1 MGKIQAGLEIQAG
14 VQGLDEIKK
23 LSAEI
28 EAAGTDTGRLA
39 EQSRELETAFARV
52 SAQNALIA
60 QYRQLKDELGYT
72 KTALKAARD
81 GLAELDRQ
89 MQSGAT
95 REQNAAY
102 RDLQRTVRRL
112 EAEQSNLQG
121 RLKLAAADM
130 RDAGISAKDLAAAE
144 RRIAEETGQAAAK
157 LEKLTAEAQKM
168 KRVAEAKTVLGIKTD
183 QARAELAKVKQSY
196 AELKASGT
204 QTKRELKQAT
214 AAYTAR
220 VRELKA
226 ELKGVP
232 SKLNPI
238 AASVRGMGGA
248 MLGVAGVGGG
258 LYAVK
263 EGLQQVV
270 QATAEYAAIRSR
282 MEYAFG
288 GTEAAGAQMQW
299 VKGLAEELG
308 LEVRTLAAGYA
319 QLASATKNIGFTTEQ
334 TQQVFKGVAAAAA
347 KMNLSTDETNGVLL
361 ALSAWARYATAR
373 QAWVSPSRPP
383 SASSNW
389 PCRLWPKG
397 WPPSHSATCRPT
409 SSRRRKKCWPP
420 RTSISARRKKKP
432 SPSKARRQ
440 RPWRTRRKPRRNAS
454 RGLRPKPAPPIRP
467 PHRPPSMPPP
477 GPYRHSRRH
486 RPPSARRRRPP
497 PPKPH
502 RKRKRHR
509 PPPSARRKKPK
520 KRGLKP
526 SRKQAA
532 VRRSWPKSNSRCAMP
547 ASWRTKPSAPES
559 AVYGLDGATYPNDT
573 LYLPHGVLPGSVK
586 IDGYRDNGL
595 GRLSGSGGASLSVDY
610 ERGMI
615 QGVRGIYGLNIT
627 AVPAAKVSNAR
638 HTAYIDIKDGN
649 QGAAWAPLLQ
659 PAPAPGSLTVSYMSL
674 GVWYGLSDAGD
685 YILRTEDGTAAGTV
699 SDTGSA
705 VLTLPALPDVGSRI
719 VLQWGDA
726 SNYRTFDAQ
735 ASGKT
740 PVVRQVSGSAL
751 VPSAPAGYI
760 KPGSLRLSWNG
771 KTAQDDKGRLKGQA
785 QGRVDY
791 MRGSA
796 VVTGGL
802 EAAPVTVSYQA
813 YTGKEVAAAIND
825 TGAAALDTRIG
836 KTAPG
841 SLQLALLYRASAA
854 ASTARWVKAEY
865 NNLSVGGNILAR
877 EKHDVKILAD
887 SAKYQGQTLI
897 RLTDDGNGGLLLPDG
912 TKLNGASIDY
922 ADGHIVIP
930 DAKTAGIPIRIT
942 LKTGETATV
951 APGASVTDYDGSTTY
966 LLTERTVTG
975 VSVYIEQA
983 AASRIADT
991 AVRTV
996 SVTETPSNLSASIY
1010 NGTQGGAPVFNTWAF
1025 EIGGVK
1031 IIERNGTLYRNWD
1044 YAKGTGEAV
1053 GRLTDGGE
1061 ITFTAENLDFAALK
1075 ITAGILAKNT
1085 ERVYA
1090 YAGRTE
1096 AAPVKPES
1104 FTVYAVANGQT
1115 VSGRADADGHITGGI
1130 TGSIH
1135 YETGFYQIAASDG
1148 LIAETLRYN
1157 AVTQDHIPL
1166 DSSIIGIDS
1175 VRLPADGRVPV
1186 FRKGDMIVIGNRF
1199 KQDLGQTFT
1208 GGQTVALARQNLD
1221 RACLLDAQGR
1231 HVSAEK
1237 YSIDLAAGKLT
1248 FAEPLSLAGHTLPLT
1263 AVLAWEEENRI
1274 TAADVSGRLKL
1285 QTPLTRDYPQEG
1297 TYVSSALVGGDLL
1310 VRAT

>member
-1 MGKIQAGLEIQAG
+1 MSKNTRLTQQDLQIYPSQRMTDTPDGGGRMVGQPLKGEDNEIFPIVSDVDRTMGSFDARLLYPAVLRDDKEPLYGGHFIISEPPKADNVSYLAFKARNYGETRQDIMPRIEAYSVPTIEGRMTMMGKHLAGVRLIQAYQRIEAPLPKVGERYCLQFEDKSNAQTAYRYEYFRIADLSHEVRTFEVPMPNGDVREIQRRVLKMEITNPLANDYEG
-14 VQGLDEIKK
+14 VKYPQEGYAQTAVRI
-23 LSAEI
+23 
-28 EAAGTDTGRLA
+28 
-39 EQSRELETAFARV
+39 LETQVAD
-52 SAQNALIA
+52 S
-60 QYRQLKDELGYT
+60 
-72 KTALKAARD
+72 
-81 GLAELDRQ
+81 
-89 MQSGAT
+89 
-95 REQNAAY
+95 AAY
-102 RDLQRTVRRL
+102 YGVKPVKTELKRGDLTVAVT
-112 EAEQSNLQG
+112 E
-121 RLKLAAADM
+121 
-130 RDAGISAKDLAAAE
+130 IH
-144 RRIAEETGQAAAK
+144 
-157 LEKLTAEAQKM
+157 EKL
-168 KRVAEAKTVLGIKTD
+168 
-183 QARAELAKVKQSY
+183 
-196 AELKASGT
+196 
-204 QTKRELKQAT
+204 
-214 AAYTAR
+214 
-220 VRELKA
+220 
-226 ELKGVP
+226 VP
-232 SKLNPI
+232 T
-238 AASVRGMGGA
+238 
-248 MLGVAGVGGG
+248 
-258 LYAVK
+258 
-263 EGLQQVV
+263 
-270 QATAEYAAIRSR
+270 ATAETPYADRYPVI
-282 MEYAFG
+282 G
-288 GTEAAGAQMQW
+288 GEW
-299 VKGLAEELG
+299 V
-308 LEVRTLAAGYA
+308 
-319 QLASATKNIGFTTEQ
+319 
-334 TQQVFKGVAAAAA
+334 
-347 KMNLSTDETNGVLL
+347 
-361 ALSAWARYATAR
+361 
-373 QAWVSPSRPP
+373 
-383 SASSNW
+383 
-389 PCRLWPKG
+389 
-397 WPPSHSATCRPT
+397 
-409 SSRRRKKCWPP
+409 
-420 RTSISARRKKKP
+420 
-432 SPSKARRQ
+432 
-440 RPWRTRRKPRRNAS
+440 
-454 RGLRPKPAPPIRP
+454 
-467 PHRPPSMPPP
+467 
-477 GPYRHSRRH
+477 
-486 RPPSARRRRPP
+486 
-497 PPKPH
+497 
-502 RKRKRHR
+502 
-509 PPPSARRKKPK
+509 
-520 KRGLKP
+520 
-526 SRKQAA
+526 
-532 VRRSWPKSNSRCAMP
+532 
-547 ASWRTKPSAPES
+547 PSAPES
-559 AVYGLDGATYPNDT
+559 AVYSLSGTAYPNDT

-615 QGVRGIYGLNIT
+615 QGVRGIYGLNVT

-638 HTAYIDIKDGN
+638 HTAYIEIKDGN
-649 QGAAWAPLLQ
+649 QGTAWAPLLQ

-685 YILRTEDGTAAGTV
+685 YILRAEDGTAAGTV

-785 QGRVDY
+785 QGYVDY
-791 MRGSA
+791 MRGAA

-854 ASTARWVKAEY
+854 VGTVRWVKAEY
-865 NNLSVGGNILAR
+865 NKLSVGGNILAR

-951 APGASVTDYDGSTTY
+951 APGASVTDYDGGTSY

-1053 GRLTDGGE
+1053 GRLTAGGE

-1186 FRKGDMIVIGNRF
+1186 FRKGDMIVIGNRL

-1248 FAEPLSLAGHTLPLT
+1248 FAHPATDRRPRLGRGKPHHGRRRFRPSETANPADPRLPAGRHIRFLRP
-1263 AVLAWEEENRI
+1263 
-1274 TAADVSGRLKL
+1274 GRRR
-1285 QTPLTRDYPQEG
+1285 PAGTRHRTVCTKNMG
-1297 TYVSSALVGGDLL
+1297 RRVGGGGARRPDTGTPQYRQLPDGAEKQRRDNRTL
-1310 VRAT
+1310 ADPLHG

>member
-1 MGKIQAGLEIQAG
+1 MSKTTRLTQQDLQIYPSQRMTDTPDGGGRMVGQPLKGEDNEIFPIVSDVDRTMGSFDARLLYPAVLRDDKEPLYGGHFIISEPPRADNVSYLAFKARNYGETRQDIMPRIEAYSVPTIEGRMTMMGKHLAGVRLIQAYQRIEAPLPKVGERYCLQFEDKSNAQTAYRYEYFRIADLSHEVRTFEVPMPNGDVREIQRRVLKMEITNPLANDYEG
-14 VQGLDEIKK
+14 VKYPQEGYAQTAVRI
-23 LSAEI
+23 
-28 EAAGTDTGRLA
+28 
-39 EQSRELETAFARV
+39 LETQVAD
-52 SAQNALIA
+52 S
-60 QYRQLKDELGYT
+60 
-72 KTALKAARD
+72 
-81 GLAELDRQ
+81 
-89 MQSGAT
+89 
-95 REQNAAY
+95 AAY
-102 RDLQRTVRRL
+102 YGV
-112 EAEQSNLQG
+112 
-121 RLKLAAADM
+121 KP
-130 RDAGISAKDLAAAE
+130 
-144 RRIAEETGQAAAK
+144 
-157 LEKLTAEAQKM
+157 
-168 KRVAEAKTVLGIKTD
+168 VKT
-183 QARAELAKVKQSY
+183 
-196 AELKASGT
+196 ELK
-204 QTKRELKQAT
+204 
-214 AAYTAR
+214 
-220 VRELKA
+220 
-226 ELKGVP
+226 
-232 SKLNPI
+232 
-238 AASVRGMGGA
+238 RGD
-248 MLGVAGVGGG
+248 LTV
-258 LYAVK
+258 AVK
-263 EGLQQVV
+263 EIYEKLVPT
-270 QATAEYAAIRSR
+270 ATAETPYA
-282 MEYAFG
+282 
-288 GTEAAGAQMQW
+288 
-299 VKGLAEELG
+299 
-308 LEVRTLAAGYA
+308 
-319 QLASATKNIGFTTEQ
+319 
-334 TQQVFKGVAAAAA
+334 
-347 KMNLSTDETNGVLL
+347 D
-361 ALSAWARYATAR
+361 RYP
-373 QAWVSPSRPP
+373 V
-383 SASSNW
+383 
-389 PCRLWPKG
+389 
-397 WPPSHSATCRPT
+397 
-409 SSRRRKKCWPP
+409 
-420 RTSISARRKKKP
+420 I
-432 SPSKARRQ
+432 
-440 RPWRTRRKPRRNAS
+440 
-454 RGLRPKPAPPIRP
+454 
-467 PHRPPSMPPP
+467 
-477 GPYRHSRRH
+477 
-486 RPPSARRRRPP
+486 
-497 PPKPH
+497 
-502 RKRKRHR
+502 
-509 PPPSARRKKPK
+509 
-520 KRGLKP
+520 
-526 SRKQAA
+526 
-532 VRRSWPKSNSRCAMP
+532 
-547 ASWRTKPSAPES
+547 
-559 AVYGLDGATYPNDT
+559 
-573 LYLPHGVLPGSVK
+573 
-586 IDGYRDNGL
+586 
-595 GRLSGSGGASLSVDY
+595 GGASLSVDY

-615 QGVRGIYGLNIT
+615 QGVRGIYGLNVT

-638 HTAYIDIKDGN
+638 HTAYIEIKDGN
-649 QGAAWAPLLQ
+649 QGTAWAPLLQ

-751 VPSAPAGYI
+751 VPSVPAGYI
-760 KPGSLRLSWNG
+760 KPGSLRLSWAG

-791 MRGSA
+791 MRGAA

-854 ASTARWVKAEY
+854 AGTARWVKAEY

-951 APGASVTDYDGSTTY
+951 APGASVTDYDGGTSY

-1044 YAKGTGEAV
+1044 YAKGAGEAV
-1053 GRLTDGGE
+1053 GRLTEGGE

-1186 FRKGDMIVIGNRF
+1186 FRKGDMIVIGNRL

-1310 VRAT
+1310 VRATEPFAQKTWDGVWAEAVRGDPVLARLNTANYPMALKSNGAVTERWLIRFTGESTYQLYGETLGLVVQGDIVTDLAPPNPATGKPYFTLPSAAFGGGWSAGNCIRFDTYGTPMPVWILRSVQPSAERQTEKDGFTACLRGNTVAE

>member
-1 MGKIQAGLEIQAG
+1 MSKTTRLTQQDLQIYPSQRMTDTPDGGGRMVGQPLKGEDNEIFPIVSDVDRTMGSFDARLLYPAVLRDDKEPLYGGHFIISEPPKADNVSYLAFKARNYGETRQDIMPRIEAYSVPTIEGRMTMMGKHLAGVRLIQAYQRIEAPLPKVGERYCLQFEDKSNAQTAYRYEYFRIADLSHEVRTFEVPMPNGDVREIQRRVLKMEITNPLANDYEG
-14 VQGLDEIKK
+14 VKYPQEGYAQTAVRI
-23 LSAEI
+23 
-28 EAAGTDTGRLA
+28 
-39 EQSRELETAFARV
+39 LETQVAD
-52 SAQNALIA
+52 S
-60 QYRQLKDELGYT
+60 
-72 KTALKAARD
+72 
-81 GLAELDRQ
+81 
-89 MQSGAT
+89 
-95 REQNAAY
+95 AAY
-102 RDLQRTVRRL
+102 YGV
-112 EAEQSNLQG
+112 
-121 RLKLAAADM
+121 KP
-130 RDAGISAKDLAAAE
+130 
-144 RRIAEETGQAAAK
+144 
-157 LEKLTAEAQKM
+157 
-168 KRVAEAKTVLGIKTD
+168 VKT
-183 QARAELAKVKQSY
+183 
-196 AELKASGT
+196 ELK
-204 QTKRELKQAT
+204 
-214 AAYTAR
+214 
-220 VRELKA
+220 
-226 ELKGVP
+226 
-232 SKLNPI
+232 
-238 AASVRGMGGA
+238 RGD
-248 MLGVAGVGGG
+248 LTV
-258 LYAVK
+258 AVK
-263 EGLQQVV
+263 EIYEKLVPT
-270 QATAEYAAIRSR
+270 ATAETPYA
-282 MEYAFG
+282 
-288 GTEAAGAQMQW
+288 
-299 VKGLAEELG
+299 
-308 LEVRTLAAGYA
+308 
-319 QLASATKNIGFTTEQ
+319 
-334 TQQVFKGVAAAAA
+334 
-347 KMNLSTDETNGVLL
+347 D
-361 ALSAWARYATAR
+361 RYP
-373 QAWVSPSRPP
+373 V
-383 SASSNW
+383 
-389 PCRLWPKG
+389 
-397 WPPSHSATCRPT
+397 
-409 SSRRRKKCWPP
+409 
-420 RTSISARRKKKP
+420 I
-432 SPSKARRQ
+432 
-440 RPWRTRRKPRRNAS
+440 
-454 RGLRPKPAPPIRP
+454 
-467 PHRPPSMPPP
+467 
-477 GPYRHSRRH
+477 
-486 RPPSARRRRPP
+486 
-497 PPKPH
+497 
-502 RKRKRHR
+502 
-509 PPPSARRKKPK
+509 
-520 KRGLKP
+520 
-526 SRKQAA
+526 
-532 VRRSWPKSNSRCAMP
+532 
-547 ASWRTKPSAPES
+547 
-559 AVYGLDGATYPNDT
+559 
-573 LYLPHGVLPGSVK
+573 
-586 IDGYRDNGL
+586 
-595 GRLSGSGGASLSVDY
+595 GGASLSVDY

-615 QGVRGIYGLNIT
+615 QGVRGIYGLNVT

-638 HTAYIDIKDGN
+638 HTAYIEIKDGN
-649 QGAAWAPLLQ
+649 QGTAWAPLLQ

-685 YILRTEDGTAAGTV
+685 YILRAEDGTAAGTV

-760 KPGSLRLSWNG
+760 KPGSLRLSWAG

-785 QGRVDY
+785 QGYVDY
-791 MRGSA
+791 MRGAA

-813 YTGKEVAAAIND
+813 YTGKEVAAVIND
-825 TGAAALDTRIG
+825 TGAAALDARIG

-854 ASTARWVKAEY
+854 AGTARWVKAEY

-951 APGASVTDYDGSTTY
+951 APGASVTDYDGGTSY

-1186 FRKGDMIVIGNRF
+1186 FRKGDMIVIGNRL

-1221 RACLLDAQGR
+1221 RACLLDAQGK
-1231 HVSAEK
+1231 HISAEK

-1310 VRAT
+1310 VRATEPFAQKTWDSVWAEAVRGDPILARLNTANYPMALKSNGAVTERWLIRFTGESTFQLYGETLGLVVQGDTVTDLAPPNPATGKPYFTLPAAAFGGGWSAGNCIRFNTYGTPMPVWILRSVQPSAARQTEKDGFTACLRGNTVAE

>member
-1 MGKIQAGLEIQAG
+1 MSKTTRLTQQDLQIYPSQRMTDTPDGGGRMVGQPLKGEDNEIFPIVSDVDRTMGSFDARLLYPAVLRDDKEPLYGGHFIISEPPKADNVSYLAFKARNYGETRQDIMPRIEAYSVPTIEGRMTMMGKHLAGVRLIQAYQRIEAPLPKVGERYCLQFEDKSNAQTAYRYEYFRIADLSHEVRTFEVPMPNGDVREIQRRVLKMEITNPLANDYEG
-14 VQGLDEIKK
+14 VKYPQEGYAQTAVRI
-23 LSAEI
+23 
-28 EAAGTDTGRLA
+28 
-39 EQSRELETAFARV
+39 LETQVAD
-52 SAQNALIA
+52 S
-60 QYRQLKDELGYT
+60 
-72 KTALKAARD
+72 
-81 GLAELDRQ
+81 
-89 MQSGAT
+89 
-95 REQNAAY
+95 AAY
-102 RDLQRTVRRL
+102 YGV
-112 EAEQSNLQG
+112 
-121 RLKLAAADM
+121 KP
-130 RDAGISAKDLAAAE
+130 
-144 RRIAEETGQAAAK
+144 
-157 LEKLTAEAQKM
+157 
-168 KRVAEAKTVLGIKTD
+168 VKT
-183 QARAELAKVKQSY
+183 
-196 AELKASGT
+196 ELK
-204 QTKRELKQAT
+204 
-214 AAYTAR
+214 
-220 VRELKA
+220 
-226 ELKGVP
+226 
-232 SKLNPI
+232 
-238 AASVRGMGGA
+238 RGD
-248 MLGVAGVGGG
+248 LTV
-258 LYAVK
+258 AVK
-263 EGLQQVV
+263 EIYEKLVPT
-270 QATAEYAAIRSR
+270 ATAETPYA
-282 MEYAFG
+282 
-288 GTEAAGAQMQW
+288 
-299 VKGLAEELG
+299 
-308 LEVRTLAAGYA
+308 
-319 QLASATKNIGFTTEQ
+319 
-334 TQQVFKGVAAAAA
+334 
-347 KMNLSTDETNGVLL
+347 D
-361 ALSAWARYATAR
+361 RYP
-373 QAWVSPSRPP
+373 V
-383 SASSNW
+383 
-389 PCRLWPKG
+389 
-397 WPPSHSATCRPT
+397 
-409 SSRRRKKCWPP
+409 
-420 RTSISARRKKKP
+420 I
-432 SPSKARRQ
+432 
-440 RPWRTRRKPRRNAS
+440 
-454 RGLRPKPAPPIRP
+454 
-467 PHRPPSMPPP
+467 
-477 GPYRHSRRH
+477 
-486 RPPSARRRRPP
+486 
-497 PPKPH
+497 
-502 RKRKRHR
+502 
-509 PPPSARRKKPK
+509 
-520 KRGLKP
+520 
-526 SRKQAA
+526 
-532 VRRSWPKSNSRCAMP
+532 
-547 ASWRTKPSAPES
+547 
-559 AVYGLDGATYPNDT
+559 
-573 LYLPHGVLPGSVK
+573 
-586 IDGYRDNGL
+586 
-595 GRLSGSGGASLSVDY
+595 GGASLSVDY

-615 QGVRGIYGLNIT
+615 QGVRGIYGLNVT

-638 HTAYIDIKDGN
+638 HTAYIEIKDGN
-649 QGAAWAPLLQ
+649 QGTAWAPLLQ

-740 PVVRQVSGSAL
+740 PVVRQVSGGAL

-785 QGRVDY
+785 QGSVDY
-791 MRGSA
+791 MRGAA

-813 YTGKEVAAAIND
+813 YTGKEVAAVIND

-854 ASTARWVKAEY
+854 AGTARWVKAEY
-865 NNLSVGGNILAR
+865 NLSVSGNILAR

-951 APGASVTDYDGSTTY
+951 APGASVTDYDGGTSY

-1044 YAKGTGEAV
+1044 YAKGAGEAV
-1053 GRLTDGGE
+1053 GRLTEGGE

-1186 FRKGDMIVIGNRF
+1186 FRKGDMVVIGNRL

-1285 QTPLTRDYPQEG
+1285 QTPLTRNYPQEG

-1310 VRAT
+1310 VRATEPFAQKTWDGVWAEAVRGDPILARLNTANYPMALKSNGAVTERWLIRFTGESTYQLYGETLGLVVQGDTVTDLAPPNPATGKPYFTLPAAAFGGGWSAGNCIRFDTYGTPMPVWILRSVQPSAARQTEKDGFTACLRGNTVAE

>member
-1 MGKIQAGLEIQAG
+1 MSKTTRLTQQDLQIYPSQRMTDTPDGGGRMVGQPLKGEDNEIFPIVSDVDRTMGSFDARLLYPAVLRDDKEPLYGGHFIISEPPKADNVSYLAFKARNYGETRQDIMPRIEAYSVPTIEGRMTMMGKHLAGVRLIQAYQRIEAPLPKVGERYCLQFEDKSNAQTAYRYEYFRIADLSHEVRTFEVPMPNGDVREIQRRVLKMEITNPLANDYEG
-14 VQGLDEIKK
+14 VKYPQEGYAQTAVRI
-23 LSAEI
+23 
-28 EAAGTDTGRLA
+28 
-39 EQSRELETAFARV
+39 LETQVAD
-52 SAQNALIA
+52 S
-60 QYRQLKDELGYT
+60 
-72 KTALKAARD
+72 
-81 GLAELDRQ
+81 
-89 MQSGAT
+89 
-95 REQNAAY
+95 AAY
-102 RDLQRTVRRL
+102 YGV
-112 EAEQSNLQG
+112 
-121 RLKLAAADM
+121 KP
-130 RDAGISAKDLAAAE
+130 
-144 RRIAEETGQAAAK
+144 
-157 LEKLTAEAQKM
+157 
-168 KRVAEAKTVLGIKTD
+168 VKT
-183 QARAELAKVKQSY
+183 
-196 AELKASGT
+196 ELK
-204 QTKRELKQAT
+204 
-214 AAYTAR
+214 
-220 VRELKA
+220 
-226 ELKGVP
+226 
-232 SKLNPI
+232 
-238 AASVRGMGGA
+238 RGD
-248 MLGVAGVGGG
+248 LTV
-258 LYAVK
+258 AVK
-263 EGLQQVV
+263 EIYEKLVPT
-270 QATAEYAAIRSR
+270 ATAETPYA
-282 MEYAFG
+282 
-288 GTEAAGAQMQW
+288 
-299 VKGLAEELG
+299 
-308 LEVRTLAAGYA
+308 
-319 QLASATKNIGFTTEQ
+319 
-334 TQQVFKGVAAAAA
+334 
-347 KMNLSTDETNGVLL
+347 D
-361 ALSAWARYATAR
+361 RYP
-373 QAWVSPSRPP
+373 V
-383 SASSNW
+383 
-389 PCRLWPKG
+389 
-397 WPPSHSATCRPT
+397 
-409 SSRRRKKCWPP
+409 
-420 RTSISARRKKKP
+420 I
-432 SPSKARRQ
+432 
-440 RPWRTRRKPRRNAS
+440 
-454 RGLRPKPAPPIRP
+454 
-467 PHRPPSMPPP
+467 
-477 GPYRHSRRH
+477 
-486 RPPSARRRRPP
+486 
-497 PPKPH
+497 
-502 RKRKRHR
+502 
-509 PPPSARRKKPK
+509 
-520 KRGLKP
+520 
-526 SRKQAA
+526 
-532 VRRSWPKSNSRCAMP
+532 
-547 ASWRTKPSAPES
+547 
-559 AVYGLDGATYPNDT
+559 
-573 LYLPHGVLPGSVK
+573 
-586 IDGYRDNGL
+586 
-595 GRLSGSGGASLSVDY
+595 GGASLSVDY

-615 QGVRGIYGLNIT
+615 QGVRGIYGLNVT

-638 HTAYIDIKDGN
+638 HTAYIEIKDGN
-649 QGAAWAPLLQ
+649 QGTAWAPLLQ

-740 PVVRQVSGSAL
+740 PVVRQVSGGAL

-785 QGRVDY
+785 QGSVDY
-791 MRGSA
+791 MRGAA

-813 YTGKEVAAAIND
+813 YTGKEVAAVIND

-854 ASTARWVKAEY
+854 AGTARWVKAEY
-865 NNLSVGGNILAR
+865 NLSVSGNILAR

-951 APGASVTDYDGSTTY
+951 APGASVTDYDGGTSY

-1053 GRLTDGGE
+1053 GRLTEGGE

-1186 FRKGDMIVIGNRF
+1186 FRKGDMIVIGNRL

-1221 RACLLDAQGR
+1221 RACLLDTQGR

-1285 QTPLTRDYPQEG
+1285 QTPLTRNYPQEG

-1310 VRAT
+1310 VRATEPFAQKTWDGVWAEAVRGDPILARLNTANYPMALKSNGAVTERWLIRFTGESTYQLYGETLGLVVQGDTVTDLAPPNPATGKPYFTLPAAAFGGGWSAGNCIRFDTYGTPMPVWILRSVQPSAARQTEKDGFTACLRGNTVAE

>member
-1 MGKIQAGLEIQAG
+1 MSKTTRLTQQDLQIYPSQRMTDTPDGGGRMVGQPLKGEDNEIFPIVSDVDRTMGSFDARLLYPAVLRDDKEPLYGGHFIISEPPRADNVSYLAFKARNYGETRQDIMPRIEAYSVPTIEGRMTMMGKHLAGVRLIQAYQRIEAPLPKVGERYCLQFEDKSNAQTAYRYEYFRIADLSHEVRTFEVPMPNGDVREIQRRVLKMEITNPLANDYEG
-14 VQGLDEIKK
+14 VKYPQEGYAQTAVRI
-23 LSAEI
+23 
-28 EAAGTDTGRLA
+28 
-39 EQSRELETAFARV
+39 LETQVAD
-52 SAQNALIA
+52 S
-60 QYRQLKDELGYT
+60 
-72 KTALKAARD
+72 
-81 GLAELDRQ
+81 
-89 MQSGAT
+89 
-95 REQNAAY
+95 AAY
-102 RDLQRTVRRL
+102 YGV
-112 EAEQSNLQG
+112 
-121 RLKLAAADM
+121 KP
-130 RDAGISAKDLAAAE
+130 
-144 RRIAEETGQAAAK
+144 
-157 LEKLTAEAQKM
+157 
-168 KRVAEAKTVLGIKTD
+168 VKT
-183 QARAELAKVKQSY
+183 
-196 AELKASGT
+196 ELK
-204 QTKRELKQAT
+204 
-214 AAYTAR
+214 
-220 VRELKA
+220 
-226 ELKGVP
+226 
-232 SKLNPI
+232 
-238 AASVRGMGGA
+238 RGD
-248 MLGVAGVGGG
+248 LTV
-258 LYAVK
+258 AVK
-263 EGLQQVV
+263 EIYEKLVPT
-270 QATAEYAAIRSR
+270 ATAETPYA
-282 MEYAFG
+282 
-288 GTEAAGAQMQW
+288 
-299 VKGLAEELG
+299 
-308 LEVRTLAAGYA
+308 
-319 QLASATKNIGFTTEQ
+319 
-334 TQQVFKGVAAAAA
+334 
-347 KMNLSTDETNGVLL
+347 D
-361 ALSAWARYATAR
+361 RYP
-373 QAWVSPSRPP
+373 V
-383 SASSNW
+383 
-389 PCRLWPKG
+389 
-397 WPPSHSATCRPT
+397 
-409 SSRRRKKCWPP
+409 
-420 RTSISARRKKKP
+420 I
-432 SPSKARRQ
+432 
-440 RPWRTRRKPRRNAS
+440 
-454 RGLRPKPAPPIRP
+454 
-467 PHRPPSMPPP
+467 
-477 GPYRHSRRH
+477 
-486 RPPSARRRRPP
+486 
-497 PPKPH
+497 
-502 RKRKRHR
+502 
-509 PPPSARRKKPK
+509 
-520 KRGLKP
+520 
-526 SRKQAA
+526 
-532 VRRSWPKSNSRCAMP
+532 
-547 ASWRTKPSAPES
+547 
-559 AVYGLDGATYPNDT
+559 
-573 LYLPHGVLPGSVK
+573 
-586 IDGYRDNGL
+586 
-595 GRLSGSGGASLSVDY
+595 GGASLSVDY

-615 QGVRGIYGLNIT
+615 QGVRGIYGLNVT

-638 HTAYIDIKDGN
+638 HTAYIEIKDGN
-649 QGAAWAPLLQ
+649 QGTAWAPLLQ

-751 VPSAPAGYI
+751 VPSVPAGYI
-760 KPGSLRLSWNG
+760 KPGSLRLSWAG

-791 MRGSA
+791 MRGAA

-854 ASTARWVKAEY
+854 AGTARWVKAEY

-951 APGASVTDYDGSTTY
+951 APGASVTDYDGGTSY

-996 SVTETPSNLSASIY
+996 SVTETPSNLSVSIY
-1010 NGTQGGAPVFNTWAF
+1010 NGTQGGTPVFNTWAF

-1044 YAKGTGEAV
+1044 YAKGAGEAV

-1186 FRKGDMIVIGNRF
+1186 FRKGDMIVIGNRL

-1248 FAEPLSLAGHTLPLT
+1248 FVEPLSLAGHTLPLT

-1310 VRAT
+1310 VRATEPFAQKTWDGVWAEAVRGDPILARLNTANYPMALKSNGAVTERWLIRFTGESTYQLYGETLGLVVQGDTVTDLAPPNPATGKPYFTLPAAAFGGGWSAGNCIRFNTYGTPMPVWILRSVQPSAVRQTEKDGFTACLRGNTVAE

>member
-1 MGKIQAGLEIQAG
+1 MSKTTRLTQQDLQIYPSQRMTDTPDGGGRMVGQPLKGEDNEIFPIVSDVDRTMGSFDARLLYPAVLRDDKEPLYGGHFIISEPPKADNVSYLAFKARNYGETRQDIMPRIEAYSVPTIEGRMTMMGKHLAGVRLIQAYQRIEAPLPKVGERYCLQFEDKSNAQTAYRYEYFRIADLSHEVRTFEVPMPNGDVREIQRRVLKMEITNPLANDYEG
-14 VQGLDEIKK
+14 VKYPQEGYAQTAVRI
-23 LSAEI
+23 
-28 EAAGTDTGRLA
+28 
-39 EQSRELETAFARV
+39 LETQVAD
-52 SAQNALIA
+52 S
-60 QYRQLKDELGYT
+60 
-72 KTALKAARD
+72 
-81 GLAELDRQ
+81 
-89 MQSGAT
+89 
-95 REQNAAY
+95 AAY
-102 RDLQRTVRRL
+102 YGVKPVKTELKRGDLTVSVK
-112 EAEQSNLQG
+112 E
-121 RLKLAAADM
+121 
-130 RDAGISAKDLAAAE
+130 IY
-144 RRIAEETGQAAAK
+144 
-157 LEKLTAEAQKM
+157 EKL
-168 KRVAEAKTVLGIKTD
+168 
-183 QARAELAKVKQSY
+183 
-196 AELKASGT
+196 
-204 QTKRELKQAT
+204 
-214 AAYTAR
+214 
-220 VRELKA
+220 
-226 ELKGVP
+226 VP
-232 SKLNPI
+232 T
-238 AASVRGMGGA
+238 
-248 MLGVAGVGGG
+248 
-258 LYAVK
+258 
-263 EGLQQVV
+263 
-270 QATAEYAAIRSR
+270 ATAETPYADRYPVI
-282 MEYAFG
+282 G
-288 GTEAAGAQMQW
+288 GEW
-299 VKGLAEELG
+299 V
-308 LEVRTLAAGYA
+308 
-319 QLASATKNIGFTTEQ
+319 
-334 TQQVFKGVAAAAA
+334 
-347 KMNLSTDETNGVLL
+347 
-361 ALSAWARYATAR
+361 
-373 QAWVSPSRPP
+373 
-383 SASSNW
+383 
-389 PCRLWPKG
+389 
-397 WPPSHSATCRPT
+397 
-409 SSRRRKKCWPP
+409 
-420 RTSISARRKKKP
+420 
-432 SPSKARRQ
+432 
-440 RPWRTRRKPRRNAS
+440 
-454 RGLRPKPAPPIRP
+454 
-467 PHRPPSMPPP
+467 
-477 GPYRHSRRH
+477 
-486 RPPSARRRRPP
+486 
-497 PPKPH
+497 
-502 RKRKRHR
+502 
-509 PPPSARRKKPK
+509 
-520 KRGLKP
+520 
-526 SRKQAA
+526 
-532 VRRSWPKSNSRCAMP
+532 
-547 ASWRTKPSAPES
+547 PSAPES
-559 AVYGLDGATYPNDT
+559 AVYGLPGTAYPNDT

-595 GRLSGSGGASLSVDY
+595 GRLSDSGGASLSVDY

-615 QGVRGIYGLNIT
+615 QGVRGIYGLNVT

-638 HTAYIDIKDGN
+638 HTAYIEIKDGN
-649 QGAAWAPLLQ
+649 QGTAWAPLLQ
-659 PAPAPGSLTVSYMSL
+659 PTPAPGSLTVSYMSL

-685 YILRTEDGTAAGTV
+685 YILRAENGTAAGTV

-740 PVVRQVSGSAL
+740 PVVRQVSGGAL

-785 QGRVDY
+785 QGSVDY
-791 MRGSA
+791 MRG
-796 VVTGGL
+796 
-802 EAAPVTVSYQA
+802 AA
-813 YTGKEVAAAIND
+813 G
-825 TGAAALDTRIG
+825 
-836 KTAPG
+836 
-841 SLQLALLYRASAA
+841 
-854 ASTARWVKAEY
+854 TARWVKAEY
-865 NNLSVGGNILAR
+865 NLSVSGNILAR

-951 APGASVTDYDGSTTY
+951 APGASVTDYDGGTSY

-1053 GRLTDGGE
+1053 GRLTEGGE

-1186 FRKGDMIVIGNRF
+1186 FRKGDMIVIGNRL

-1221 RACLLDAQGR
+1221 RACLLDTQGR

-1285 QTPLTRDYPQEG
+1285 QTPLTRNYPQEG

-1310 VRAT
+1310 VRATEPFAQKTWDGVWAEAVRGDPILARLNTANYPMALKSNGAVTERWLIRFTGESTYQLYGETLGLVVQGDTVTDLAPPNPATGKPYFTLPAAAFGGGWSAGNCIRFNTYGTPMPVWILRSVQPSAARQTEKDGFTACLRGNTVAE

>member
-1 MGKIQAGLEIQAG
+1 MSKTTRLTQQDLQIYPSQRMTDTPDGGGRMVGQPLKGEDNEIFPIVSDVDRTMGSFDARLLYPAVLRDDKEPLYGGHFIISEPPKADNVSYLAFKARNYGETRQDIMPRIEAYSVPTIEGRMTMMGKHLAGVRLIQAYQRIEAPLPKVGERYCLQFEDKSNAQTAYRYEYFRIADLSHEVRTFEVPMPNGDVREIQRRVLKMEITNPLANDYEG
-14 VQGLDEIKK
+14 VKYPQEGYAQTAVRI
-23 LSAEI
+23 
-28 EAAGTDTGRLA
+28 
-39 EQSRELETAFARV
+39 LETQVAD
-52 SAQNALIA
+52 S
-60 QYRQLKDELGYT
+60 
-72 KTALKAARD
+72 
-81 GLAELDRQ
+81 
-89 MQSGAT
+89 
-95 REQNAAY
+95 AAY
-102 RDLQRTVRRL
+102 YGV
-112 EAEQSNLQG
+112 
-121 RLKLAAADM
+121 KP
-130 RDAGISAKDLAAAE
+130 
-144 RRIAEETGQAAAK
+144 
-157 LEKLTAEAQKM
+157 
-168 KRVAEAKTVLGIKTD
+168 VKT
-183 QARAELAKVKQSY
+183 
-196 AELKASGT
+196 ELK
-204 QTKRELKQAT
+204 
-214 AAYTAR
+214 
-220 VRELKA
+220 
-226 ELKGVP
+226 
-232 SKLNPI
+232 
-238 AASVRGMGGA
+238 RGD
-248 MLGVAGVGGG
+248 LTV
-258 LYAVK
+258 AVK
-263 EGLQQVV
+263 EIYEKLVPT
-270 QATAEYAAIRSR
+270 ATAETPYA
-282 MEYAFG
+282 
-288 GTEAAGAQMQW
+288 
-299 VKGLAEELG
+299 
-308 LEVRTLAAGYA
+308 
-319 QLASATKNIGFTTEQ
+319 
-334 TQQVFKGVAAAAA
+334 
-347 KMNLSTDETNGVLL
+347 D
-361 ALSAWARYATAR
+361 RYP
-373 QAWVSPSRPP
+373 V
-383 SASSNW
+383 
-389 PCRLWPKG
+389 
-397 WPPSHSATCRPT
+397 
-409 SSRRRKKCWPP
+409 
-420 RTSISARRKKKP
+420 I
-432 SPSKARRQ
+432 
-440 RPWRTRRKPRRNAS
+440 
-454 RGLRPKPAPPIRP
+454 
-467 PHRPPSMPPP
+467 
-477 GPYRHSRRH
+477 
-486 RPPSARRRRPP
+486 
-497 PPKPH
+497 
-502 RKRKRHR
+502 
-509 PPPSARRKKPK
+509 
-520 KRGLKP
+520 
-526 SRKQAA
+526 
-532 VRRSWPKSNSRCAMP
+532 
-547 ASWRTKPSAPES
+547 
-559 AVYGLDGATYPNDT
+559 
-573 LYLPHGVLPGSVK
+573 
-586 IDGYRDNGL
+586 
-595 GRLSGSGGASLSVDY
+595 GGASLSVDY

-615 QGVRGIYGLNIT
+615 QGVRGIYGLNVT

-638 HTAYIDIKDGN
+638 HTAYIEIKDGN
-649 QGAAWAPLLQ
+649 QGTAWAPLLQ

-685 YILRTEDGTAAGTV
+685 YILRAEDGTAAGTV

-760 KPGSLRLSWNG
+760 KPGSLRRSWNG

-785 QGRVDY
+785 QGYVDY
-791 MRGSA
+791 MRGAA

-813 YTGKEVAAAIND
+813 YTGKEVAAVIND
-825 TGAAALDTRIG
+825 TGAAALDARIG

-854 ASTARWVKAEY
+854 AGTARWVKAEY

-951 APGASVTDYDGSTTY
+951 APGASVTDYDGGTSY

-1186 FRKGDMIVIGNRF
+1186 FRKGDMIVIGNRL

-1221 RACLLDAQGR
+1221 RACLLDAQGK
-1231 HVSAEK
+1231 HISAEK

-1310 VRAT
+1310 VRATEPFAQKTWDSVWAEAVRGDPILARLNTANYPMALKSNGAVTERWLIRFTGESTFQLYGETLGLVVQGDTVTDLAPPNPATGKPYFTLPAAAFGGGWSAGNCIRFNTYGTPMPVWILRSVQPSAARQTEKDGFTACLRGNTVAE